1 MNLDTIWRPEEKV
14 LYDRLV
20 DDPFSSHWCISD
32 LLAHYQLDGQPV
44 EPEAMAGTVE
54 IIDKVLNYINQQLS
68 RDNNWIVP
76 KQLLR
81 EGCFPRI
88 RQMRDVHQFDVGS
101 HLACCHALAVR
112 GAPVHLCRTL
122 GHNRLADRLYQTC
135 ARVPVTTLGLTALF
149 HDIFKCLRPR
159 RPLPSKMGVLA
170 DFEWQLPDG
179 TYPSSQIREDE
190 GAIASS
196 AMPCFVA
203 DERVTRP
210 AIQAILTGNRMGQL
224 LYSRIKEHPRDHLE
238 SFELRLDQLLT
249 EPWAWLGIY
258 MGIVDWQGKGLA
270 QYVVAT
276 RKKAVRS
283 LHDAGVELL
292 SAIEERLLRME
303 STLGARTG
311 MRPLAGHASGCA
323 VCSHGEI

>member
-1 MNLDTIWRPEEKV
+1 MNLETIWSPTEKA

-44 EPEAMAGTVE
+44 ESDAMGGTVE

-68 RDNNWIVP
+68 RNNNGIVP

-81 EGCFPRI
+81 RGCFPRI

-112 GAPVHLCRTL
+112 NAPVHLCRTL
-122 GHNRLADRLYQTC
+122 GHNRLADRLYRTC

-149 HDIFKCLRPR
+149 HDMFKCLRPR

-179 TYPSSQIREDE
+179 TYPTSQVREDE

-196 AMPCFVA
+196 AMPYFVA
-203 DERVTRP
+203 DDSVTDP
-210 AIQAILTGNRMGQL
+210 AIRAILIGNRMGQL
-224 LYSRIKEHPRDHLE
+224 LYSRIKEHPQDHPE
-238 SFELRLDQLLT
+238 SFKHRINQLLT

-292 SAIEERLLRME
+292 SVIEEHLLCME
-303 STLGARTG
+303 QTLGTG
-311 MRPLAGHASGCA
+311 AGIGPVEGHASGCT
-323 VCSHGEI
+323 VCDHGGI